1 VVDREVHRV
10 KWILGLLAT
19 AAGLW
24 VATAII
30 PEFDFDGS
38 LGEFLLVALL
48 LGVANAF
55 VKPIL
60 KVLSFP
66 VILVTL
72 GLFLLVINAA
82 VLQLVVWLASPDRLD
97 LGLTSGNFGWTI
109 LAALVV
115 SIVRAALEAFFK
127 DD

>member
-1 VVDREVHRV
+1 M

-24 VATAII
+24 VATTII

-38 LGEFLLVALL
+38 PGEFAVLALL
-48 LGVANAF
+48 LGIANAF

-66 VILVTL
+66 VILLTL